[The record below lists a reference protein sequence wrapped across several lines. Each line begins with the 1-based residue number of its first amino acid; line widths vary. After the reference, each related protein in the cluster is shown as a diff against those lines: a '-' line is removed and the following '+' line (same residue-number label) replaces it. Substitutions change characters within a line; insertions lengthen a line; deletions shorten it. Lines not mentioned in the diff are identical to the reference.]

1 MDEKSTTP
9 DETGIADDIM
19 DYMDVDDDPPCADGP
34 QSPTDHPVLGA
45 GENKEGKNMEQEREH
60 ETGESGPGR
69 RTVAVVAAVCAAV
82 LAVGGIVGY
91 KAWTDHETTLAS
103 QECQDASV
111 AADKARTSYAQLVDG
126 DAADMAKTTSGQVR
140 DSKTVDALA
149 KALQESEPKT
159 ASCKADDS
167 KSGYAAASETLAKN
181 KTWYESHTKS
191 LKSAVGRVSDSKL
204 AKTIA
209 DAESLY
215 SSSDGRVQDT
225 STRDALRKAIDAKDE
240 TAIGKATA
248 QVNDSIA
255 AKTQADAE
263 EAARKQAEEEAAQAQ
278 AQAEAAAAAQTQQS
292 YSYSQDYQYYSQD
305 NSYSGGS
312 TQSDSSGT
320 GTSSSSDSSGTSG
333 PISGGHGCTTD
344 CPAASSDGMIHR

>member
-1 MDEKSTTP
+1 MDEKSSEP
-9 DETGIADDIM
+9 YEAETDGIM

-45 GENKEGKNMEQEREH
+45 GENKEGRNMEQEREH

-69 RTVAVVAAVCAAV
+69 RTVAVVASVCAAV

-91 KAWTDHETTLAS
+91 KAWTDHETTLAAR
-103 QECQDASV
+103 ECQDASV
-111 AADKARTSYAQLVDG
+111 AADKARASYAQLVDG
-126 DAADMAKTTSGQVR
+126 DAADMAKTTSGQVQ

-167 KSGYAAASETLAKN
+167 KSGYAAASETLSKAKA
-181 KTWYESHTKS
+181 WYESHTKS
-191 LKSAVGRVSDSKL
+191 LESAVGRVSESKL

-209 DAESLY
+209 DAEALY
-215 SSSDGRVQDT
+215 SSSDGRVQDA

-255 AKTQADAE
+255 AKTQSDEE
-263 EAARKQAEEEAAQAQ
+263 EAARKQAEEEAAAQ
-278 AQAEAAAAAQTQQS
+278 AAAEAAAAQTQQ
-292 YSYSQDYQYYSQD
+292 YSYSQDY
-305 NSYSGGS
+305 SYGGGS
-312 TQSDSSGT
+312 SYQSDAPSYSSGT
-320 GTSSSSDSSGTSG
+320 GTSSSSGSSGSSG
-333 PISGGHGCTTD
+333 PISGGHGVGSAND
-344 CPAASSDGMIHR
+344 CDAACQAPIVR